1 MPEGKMNQLWARYF
15 KKKKDLEVREELAKI
30 YFPLVEV
37 EARRLL
43 ARLPLRVYWEKKED
57 IQSAGVIGLLQ
68 ALDFFIPPKE
78 KRNEPGRAF
87 EAYAR
92 YRIRGQMV
100 DELRNL
106 DFARR
111 NLRKQAR
118 AIQEAEKKLQARLG
132 RLPRDEETAKVLGIP
147 LDEFYEW
154 VAEIN
159 MLNLLSLDAEIGEGG
174 VEGRGWADLLADAKA
189 ENPLDKVEKQEK
201 IEKVAVALRDL
212 GVSEQEVLHL
222 YYVENLTFKEIGQV
236 LKVSESRIC
245 QIHHMAIF
253 RLQELLDEEG
263 GSMVGPKDVNGY
275 TTITTESDGVYLTVF
290 PPSGSGGRVT
300 LEDVKKELVKY
311 NINPDDSVVLNQAVQ
326 LASGKPQKISDAKV
340 DKHQEQIFVEISE
353 DEMTAKLTIVPPQSD
368 SDHFVSIDDV
378 RGTLQRRGV
387 AYGLDETR
395 MAELSAKLA
404 QLAETK
410 TMNEPIERE
419 VAFGTPVVNG
429 EDARVE
435 YLFKKPTEE
444 EQKAPVF
451 EETEDGRVDYR
462 SIHKIENILKGTV
475 LARKI
480 PHTKGM
486 NGMTVTGK
494 VIEAKDGKDIDIV
507 IGKGVAVSPENKD
520 EWIADTDG
528 QVITK
533 DNKISVMALYEIPGD
548 INLAV
553 GNVDFI
559 GTVIV
564 RGDVKDGFKVF
575 AGEDLIINGV
585 VEGAELK
592 CGGKLTIAGGVSGND
607 KAKISCPGDATI
619 KYIRNATIDVGG
631 SLTCAQAIMHSKVVV
646 GKKVTVAGRKGVIVG
661 GQVIAGYEINA
672 ASVGSAFAT
681 PTELVAGEA
690 IGLREELQKLE
701 HELKAA
707 TENLD
712 KTKKGVQFLKDQ
724 QVKMGGNLPPEKKEL
739 LTKLTRALF
748 KLVADTKTLA
758 EKKQD
763 LEKKDQEAA
772 EDRRR
777 HAKIT
782 CMGIIHTGVKVIINK
797 VSRHITEELKYCT
810 MTESGGEVR
819 VGPYRG
825 T

>member
-1 MPEGKMNQLWARYF
+1 
-15 KKKKDLEVREELAKI
+15 
-30 YFPLVEV
+30 
-37 EARRLL
+37 
-43 ARLPLRVYWEKKED
+43 
-57 IQSAGVIGLLQ
+57 
-68 ALDFFIPPKE
+68 
-78 KRNEPGRAF
+78 
-87 EAYAR
+87 
-92 YRIRGQMV
+92 
-100 DELRNL
+100 
-106 DFARR
+106 
-111 NLRKQAR
+111 
-118 AIQEAEKKLQARLG
+118 
-132 RLPRDEETAKVLGIP
+132 
-147 LDEFYEW
+147 
-154 VAEIN
+154 
-159 MLNLLSLDAEIGEGG
+159 
-174 VEGRGWADLLADAKA
+174 
-189 ENPLDKVEKQEK
+189 
-201 IEKVAVALRDL
+201 
-212 GVSEQEVLHL
+212 
-222 YYVENLTFKEIGQV
+222 
-236 LKVSESRIC
+236 
-245 QIHHMAIF
+245 
-253 RLQELLDEEG
+253 
-263 GSMVGPKDVNGY
+263 MVGPKDVNGY

-290 PPSGSGGRVT
+290 PPSGVGGRAT
-300 LEDVKKELVKY
+300 LEDVKKELTKY
-311 NINPDDSVVLNQAVQ
+311 NITPDNLSVLNQLVQ
-326 LASGKPQKISDAKV
+326 QASGKPQKISDAKIE
-340 DKHQEQIFVEISE
+340 KAQEQIFVEISE
-353 DEMTAKLTIVPPQSD
+353 DEMTAKLTIVPPQSEN
-368 SDHFVSIDDV
+368 DHFATIEEV
-378 RGTLQRRGV
+378 RNALQRRAV
-387 AYGLDETR
+387 VYGIDETR
-395 MAELSAKLA
+395 MSELSAKLS
-404 QLAETK
+404 QLTETK
-410 TMNEPIERE
+410 SINEPIEKE
-419 VAFGTPVVNG
+419 IAFGTPLVNG

-435 YLFKKPTEE
+435 YLYKKAPEE
-444 EQKAPVF
+444 EQKAVVL

-462 SIHKIENILKGTV
+462 SLHKIENIAKGTV

-480 PHTKGM
+480 PPTKGM

-494 VIEAKDGKDIDIV
+494 VIEGKDGKDVDMA
-507 IGKGVAVSPENKD
+507 IGKGVVVNPENKD

-533 DNKISVMALYEIPGD
+533 DNKISVLALYEIPGD
-548 INLAV
+548 VDLSV

-607 KAKISCPGDATI
+607 KAKISCPSDVTA
-619 KYIRNATIDVGG
+619 KYIRNAVVDVGG
-631 SLTCAQAIMHSKVVV
+631 SLTCAQAIMHSKVTV

-661 GQVIAGYEINA
+661 GQVVSGYEINA

-690 IGLREELQKLE
+690 IGLREELQKLD

-712 KTKKGVQFLKDQ
+712 KTKKGVQFLKDL

-782 CMGIIHTGVKVIINK
+782 CMGVMHTGVKVIINK

-810 MTESGGEVR
+810 LTESHGEVR